1 MKRTLFLTSTFLC
14 MAATPAL
21 AHPGHFT
28 SDFSVG
34 LLHPF
39 LGLDHM
45 LAMGAVGLLAVQKG
59 GKSLIGLPA
68 LFIAMMLIG
77 GAMGMSL
84 LNIPF
89 IEQGIL
95 GSVIILGIVIAA
107 GRRIPSSFAMTL
119 VGFFALFHGV
129 AHGVEIPAGVGNVVY
144 AAGFASATFVLHGLG
159 LVIGKTMPTLVS
171 DALLSKA
178 FRLAGAA
185 VAIAGFGLAT
195 A

>member
-1 MKRTLFLTSTFLC
+1 MKRTLFLTSAFLC

-39 LGLDHM
+39 VGLDHM

-68 LFIAMMLIG
+68 LFIAMMLVG

-84 LNIPF
+84 LSIPF

-107 GRRIPSSFAMTL
+107 GRYIPSSVAMML

-129 AHGVEIPAGVGNVVY
+129 AHGLEIPAGVSNLVY
-144 AAGFASATFVLHGLG
+144 AAGFASATLLLHGLG
-159 LVIGKTMPTLVS
+159 LAIGKTMPALVS
-171 DALLSKA
+171 DAVLTKA
-178 FRLAGAA
+178 FRFAGTG
-185 VAIAGFGLAT
+185 VDRKSVV
-195 A
+195 